1 MNSTI
6 ETEKEER
13 EGGIMQTINIA
24 NALHTLAILNG
35 GVQVERALHYLVL
48 LRTGLPSI
56 QKFGCG
62 LALSFTQAACKQ
74 ARSLRHLVVVRKMQ
88 EQQKQVQQV
97 LYLFDKTNYPPNR
110 RALTHLLSGYS
121 AAASF
126 GCY

>member
-74 ARSLRHLVVVRKMQ
+74 ARSLRHFSGRK
-88 EQQKQVQQV
+88 E
-97 LYLFDKTNYPPNR
+97 YARTTE
-110 RALTHLLSGYS
+110 AG
-121 AAASF
+121 AASN
-126 GCY
+126 YSI